1 MQRFRDYLSNPSKIF
16 LCWYLV
22 STKAQLALALLKNV
36 PKANWS
42 SFSTSFI
49 DTGSSVLFFFPAFTA
64 CMTSLVISL
73 MSFNSLVQTLIFC
86 SFSLSLVPE
95 EQNEMTW
102 SSITGWPHY
111 PPPLPQHF
119 YVARYI
125 FILIVKGGF
134 MRAACVRT
142 LKYKSITGR
151 CLYPDFGI
159 GSSEHRP
166 LGHCEHY
173 FRAWKL
179 C

>member
-1 MQRFRDYLSNPSKIF
+1 MRSGGLIWPIHTTILLERTTLIIVSSFLMQRFRDYLSNPSKIF

-95 EQNEMTW
+95 EEKRDDMIIHHRLT
-102 SSITGWPHY
+102 PL
-111 PPPLPQHF
+111 PPPSAFLCSAVNIYTHSERRF
-119 YVARYI
+119 CEGSV
-125 FILIVKGGF
+125 
-134 MRAACVRT
+134 RA
-142 LKYKSITGR
+142 
-151 CLYPDFGI
+151 YP
-159 GSSEHRP
+159 
-166 LGHCEHY
+166 
-173 FRAWKL
+173 
-179 C
+179 

>member
-1 MQRFRDYLSNPSKIF
+1 M
-16 LCWYLV
+16 

-86 SFSLSLVPE
+86 SFSLSLVPK
-95 EQNEMTW
+95 EQKRDDMIIHHRLT
-102 SSITGWPHY
+102 PQ

-119 YVARYI
+119 YVVRYI

-134 MRAACVRT
+134 VRAACVRT

-159 GSSEHRP
+159 GSSDHRP
-166 LGHCEHY
+166 LGHREHY

>member
-1 MQRFRDYLSNPSKIF
+1 MT
-16 LCWYLV
+16 
-22 STKAQLALALLKNV
+22 TKAQLALALLKNVPV

-86 SFSLSLVPE
+86 SFSLSLVSE
-95 EQNEMTW
+95 EENLRDDMIINHRLTPL
-102 SSITGWPHY
+102 T
-111 PPPLPQHF
+111 PPSLPQHF
-119 YVARYI
+119 FAVRYI

-134 MRAACVRT
+134 VRAACVLTR
-142 LKYKSITGR
+142 KYKLITSR

-159 GSSEHRP
+159 GSSDNQP
-166 LGHCEHY
+166 LGHREH
-173 FRAWKL
+173 FFQSLKTL
-179 C
+179 LI